1 MIDHKR
7 ELAEWCRQH
16 QLQPPL
22 YDREAVGPSTQVF
35 PHHHHHHP
43 HQHPV
48 HHQLS
53 QYLLY
58 DREAVGPSTQV
69 FPIIITI
76 VAIIIA
82 IAFIIMSIN
91 LTIYTSLT
99 MVATRGRIPAS
110 CFAWP
115 TG

>member
-35 PHHHHHHP
+35 I
-43 HQHPV
+43 
-48 HHQLS
+48 
-53 QYLLY
+53 
-58 DREAVGPSTQV
+58 V
-69 FPIIITI
+69 FITVAFIDIIIPIISIN
-76 VAIIIA
+76 IIIH
-82 IAFIIMSIN
+82 I
-91 LTIYTSLT
+91 SLNV
-99 MVATRGRIPAS
+99 VATRGRTPAS